1 MQKKM
6 PPRAIVIGITGGVG
20 SGKSTVAGMFKSR
33 GATVID
39 ADAVGHR
46 VIKKNSPEYR
56 KIVKVFGTGIL
67 QNNKEI
73 DRQKLAGIVFKDKKA
88 LAVLNSITHPVI
100 IKFIRQQIKMPGLKP
115 VIVDAPLLME
125 TGLDS
130 AVDRVVMVKAS
141 LKNRIERIQ
150 ESRGG
155 LKKDIIRRIHS
166 QMPEREKAR
175 QADFIIHNNGTLAE
189 TRKQVEQLRRL
200 WWRK

>member
-1 MQKKM
+1 MQKKLS
-6 PPRAIVIGITGGVG
+6 PRAIVIGITGGVG
-20 SGKSTVAGMFKSR
+20 SGKSTVAKMFKAS
-33 GATVID
+33 GAIVID

-56 KIVKVFGTGIL
+56 KIVKAFGIGVL
-67 QNNKEI
+67 QSNKEI
-73 DRQKLAGIVFKDKKA
+73 DRPKLAGIVFKDKRA
-88 LAVLNSITHPVI
+88 LAVLNSITHPAI
-100 IKFIRQQIKMPGLKP
+100 LKLIRQRIKMAGPKP

-130 AVDRVVMVKAS
+130 AVDWVVLVKAS
-141 LKNRIERIQ
+141 LKNRFVRIQ
-150 ESRGG
+150 KSRKG

-166 QMPEREKAR
+166 QMPEREKAG
-175 QADFIIHNNGTLAE
+175 QADFIIHNNGTLEE